1 MNIESVASRGN
12 VASAGIGES
21 APAVRRPAK
30 AESNAPVDNAR
41 VSQTANEN
49 RQPEQ
54 PKLSVQEATE
64 RLNKFVSSVRPEI
77 NFTVDEASGT
87 RIVRVVDSASK
98 EVIRQI
104 PSEEAIQLAQVLDK
118 LQGLFVKETA

>member
-1 MNIESVASRGN
+1 MNIESVTSRGSALTSA
-12 VASAGIGES
+12 ASES

-30 AESNAPVDNAR
+30 TETGTPVDTGSTKIVADSR
-41 VSQTANEN
+41 QT
-49 RQPEQ
+49 EQ
-54 PKLSVQEATE
+54 PKLTVQEATE

-87 RIVRVVDSASK
+87 RIVRVIDSASK